1 MERLILSVI
10 VLILWKLGDP
20 WLNENCLHL
29 REKAC
34 DHIEAVLKIKLEH
47 TWMVERFHRLKYLRY
62 MLLLVALDI
71 RFIYIVLFV
80 LIFVYK
86 SPYLRLKH
94 QAKQHIQLV
103 RYQFPIYLRQL
114 QILLQNNTVVNAVE
128 QSLAYVPD
136 VLKEDIHIFHAALL
150 EDSRSL
156 NTYITQMQAY
166 QLPEITRA
174 FKWLYRYQ
182 SIGSQDAYRQFNR
195 MILSTSKWLRQ
206 ARIHQKQNAVG
217 IYQWMGMLPLVGV
230 TVVFISAMLSVALT
244 LFERG

>member
-1 MERLILSVI
+1 MERLMVSIIL
-10 VLILWKLGDP
+10 LILWKLGDA
-20 WLNENCLHL
+20 WLCGHVFLL
-29 REKAC
+29 REKDC
-34 DHIEAVLKIKLEH
+34 DRLEAVLKIKLDKA
-47 TWMVERFHRLKYLRY
+47 WMLHRYKRLNYLRY
-62 MLLLVALDI
+62 AIVLIVLDI
-71 RFIYIVLFV
+71 RFIYLFLFV

-86 SPYLRLKH
+86 SPYFRLKH

-136 VLKEDIHIFHAALL
+136 VLKEDIHIFHEALL

>member
-1 MERLILSVI
+1 MERMILSVI
-10 VLILWKLGDP
+10 FLILWKLGDP
-20 WLNENCLHL
+20 WLNDHVMLF
-29 REKAC
+29 REKTC
-34 DHIEAVLKIKLEH
+34 DHLEAVLKIKLDQK
-47 TWMVERFHRLKYLRY
+47 WMLDRIQGLKYVRY
-62 MLLLVALDI
+62 MILLIILDI
-71 RFIYIVLFV
+71 RFSYLVLFV
-80 LIFVYK
+80 LTFVFK
-86 SPYLRLKH
+86 SPYIRLRHK
-94 QAKQHIQLV
+94 AKQHIQLV

-128 QSLAYVPD
+128 LSLAYVPD
-136 VLKEDIHIFHAALL
+136 VLKEDIHIFHTSLL

-156 NTYITQMQAY
+156 NTYISQMQAY

-230 TVVFISAMLSVALT
+230 TLVFISAMLSVALT

>member
-1 MERLILSVI
+1 MERLMLSVM
-10 VLILWKLGDP
+10 VLLLWKLGDP
-20 WLNENCLHL
+20 WLSEHCMYL

-34 DHIEAVLKIKLEH
+34 DHIEAVLKIKLDQA
-47 TWMVERFHRLKYLRY
+47 WMLSRIQRLRYLRLII
-62 MLLLVALDI
+62 LLIAFDI

-86 SPYLRLKH
+86 STYLRLKH

-136 VLKEDIHIFHAALL
+136 VLKEDIHVFHTALL

-156 NTYITQMQAY
+156 NTYILQMQAY

-230 TVVFISAMLSVALT
+230 TMVFISAMLSVALT

>member
-1 MERLILSVI
+1 MERLIFSLI
-10 VLILWKLGDP
+10 ILVLWRLGDP
-20 WLNENCLHL
+20 WLNDHL
-29 REKAC
+29 MNIREKDC
-34 DHIEAVLKIKLEH
+34 VRLENVLKIKLDH
-47 TWMVERFHRLKYLRY
+47 TWMLERIQRLKHLRY
-62 MLLLVALDI
+62 AILLVTFDI
-71 RFIYIVLFV
+71 RFAYLVLFV
-80 LIFVYK
+80 WIFVYK

-94 QAKQHIQLV
+94 QARKHIQLV

-128 QSLAYVPD
+128 QSLAYVPE
-136 VLKEDIHIFHAALL
+136 VLKDDIHVFHSALL

-156 NTYITQMQAY
+156 STYITQMQAY